1 MRRRLWLCV
10 MFSVLPLAGCTSAA
24 ERPTPPPAR
33 SPVPAPPIK
42 LVAFDSCDQLLK
54 ELRAATLRGLTP
66 YGLPGAVPEAAYAAR
81 DMAGAGAVDAAAAPP
96 AAAPAYS
103 GTNVHEAGADEP
115 DIVKTDGRRIVTISG
130 GTLHVIDAVGRR
142 ETGRL
147 ALGLHGGAQ
156 LLLSGDR
163 ALVLGYSERK
173 TSRLAYPSMGAGVI
187 LVDLS
192 GPPRII
198 SRYRGDG
205 RLVDARQTGNVAR
218 VVLSTATKLD
228 FPYVDGDD
236 KSRLQRNKRVVNRA
250 KVDAWLPTWEVTTSG
265 TTTEGRTDCGAVSRP
280 DSFTGSAMLTVLT
293 FDLTAPAL
301 TDGSPVSVV
310 ADGDIVYGTPT
321 SLYIANDQR
330 WRIDAIG
337 GRSAPDTE
345 IFKFALPAA
354 GKPVFEASGAVP
366 GRLLNQYSLSEWD
379 GRLRVATTDLAE
391 RESAVRVLEQRGG
404 KLQEIGKVTGLG
416 KGERIY
422 AVRFIGDRGYVVTFR
437 QVDPLYTL
445 DLSNPARPAVA
456 GELKITGYSA
466 HLQPVGD
473 DLVVG
478 VGQEAS
484 AQGVREGLLI
494 SLFDVED
501 PAQPRRLAQH
511 VVADSTSEVEFD
523 PHALLWWPA
532 TRLLVV
538 PVNGKANG
546 AVAVH
551 VQNGTIRAAGNL
563 AGEPVRRSLV
573 IGDQLWTL
581 GDSGL
586 GVANLSTL
594 ERIGWLSLT

>member
-1 MRRRLWLCV
+1 
-10 MFSVLPLAGCTSAA
+10 MFSVLPLAGCTSAT
-24 ERPTPPPAR
+24 EKPTTPPVEK
-33 SPVPAPPIK
+33 PVAAPPFK
-42 LVAFDSCDQLLK
+42 LVAFDSCAQLLK

-66 YGLPGAVPEAAYAAR
+66 YGLHNAVPEAAAAR
-81 DMAGAGAVDAAAAPP
+81 SMAGGAADVAAPP
-96 AAAPAYS
+96 AAAAPKYS
-103 GTNVHEAGADEP
+103 GTNVHEQGADEP
-115 DIVKTDGRRIVTISG
+115 DIVKTDGRRIVTITG
-130 GTLHVIDAVGRR
+130 GTLHVIDAASRR

-147 ALGLHGGAQ
+147 ALGVEGGAQ

-163 ALVLGYSERK
+163 ALVLGYGAVSMAATTRMAPK
-173 TSRLAYPSMGAGVI
+173 YPSIGAGVV

-205 RLVDARQTGNVAR
+205 RMVDARQTGSVAR
-218 VVLSTATKLD
+218 VVLSSATKLD
-228 FPYVDGDD
+228 FPYIDGDD
-236 KSRLQRNKRVVNRA
+236 KSRLQLNKQVVNRA
-250 KVDAWLPTWEVTTSG
+250 KVDAWLPSWEVTTGG
-265 TTTEGRTDCGAVSRP
+265 TTTEGQVDCGAVSRP

-293 FDLTAPAL
+293 FDLAAPAL

-310 ADGDIVYGTPT
+310 ADGDIVYGTPS

-330 WRIDAIG
+330 WRIEAFG
-337 GRSAPDTE
+337 EKNPPDTE

-366 GRLLNQYSLSEWD
+366 GRLLNQYSMSEWD

-404 KLQEIGKVTGLG
+404 KLDEIGKVEGLG

-445 DLSNPARPAVA
+445 DLSEPSRPAVT

-466 HLQPVGD
+466 HLQPVGE

-494 SLFDVED
+494 SLFDVKN
-501 PAQPRRLAQH
+501 PADPRRLAQH
-511 VVADSTSEVEFD
+511 VVADSTSEAEFD
-523 PHALLWWPA
+523 PHALLWWPE
-532 TRLLVV
+532 TELLVV
-538 PVNGKANG
+538 PVSGNANG

-551 VQNGTIRAAGNL
+551 VRNRTIQPAGNL
-563 AGEPVRRSLV
+563 AGEPIRRSLV

-594 ERIGWLSLT
+594 ERIGWLSLN